1 MVLIKK
7 YVFEKILENFLKLK
21 NIIKNN
27 LLFRF
32 CVLIGK

>member
-27 LLFRF
+27 LLFRI

>member
-7 YVFEKILENFLKLK
+7 YMFGKILENFLKLK

-27 LLFRF
+27 LLFWI